1 MLIDLTTVPFSCR
14 GSWMAISMLP
24 AGWNG
29 LQNCPGLYLRTIHS
43 SARTPLVARLIP
55 EIGGI
60 TASFSAELQDAALS
74 LKCGGE
80 ALDICF
86 DDPDTMVFR
95 ASAGLTLTV
104 DFLCE
109 NGPYDYIY
117 SFSRGDRA
125 FHMANCYKNNCR
137 YLICAEQGEAT
148 LDQAWQESSSI
159 YSRLRFSGAEGFCFA
174 WKEIET
180 EWDGRWKTYRFEES
194 RTVMA
199 QSLQAFQSGLPVCP
213 PKYAEAAAQAGYLL
227 WSSMVRSDGFLSRE
241 AMLMSKNWMTSVWSW
256 DHCFNAIALS
266 HGAPALAWE
275 QFMLL
280 FDFQDPTGLLP
291 DSVNDV
297 HVVWNYCKPPIHG
310 WALRKM
316 LQHMTL
322 TSAQTCEVYERLSR
336 WTNWWRTCRDYDGDD
351 LYAYNHGNDSG
362 WDNSTAF
369 ATLPPVITPELQA
382 FLVIQMDVLAE
393 LAAALGRS
401 DESAEWKK
409 EADALLERLLAS
421 LFVDDLPVVRRS
433 GTHEIVQNSSLLPY
447 VSIVLGERL
456 PERAQCRIATILSG
470 SVFRTSHGFATES
483 TQSPCYRSDGYW
495 RGPIWA
501 PSTMLIVDGLM
512 RCGKKD
518 LVIETVR
525 QFADMVNASGFA
537 ENFDAM
543 TGQGLRDRAYTWTAS
558 VFLTMASEIL

>member
-1 MLIDLTTVPFSCR
+1 MIDLTATPYSCR

-29 LQNCPGLYLRTIHS
+29 LRNSPGLYLRTVHS
-43 SARTPLVARLIP
+43 SAHTSLIAKLIP
-55 EIGGI
+55 EIGGK
-60 TASFSAELQDAALS
+60 SVSLNAELRGSALS
-74 LKCGGE
+74 LNCVGKT
-80 ALDICF
+80 LDVCF
-86 DDPDTMVFR
+86 DDPDTLVVR
-95 ASAGLTLTV
+95 ASAGLALTI

-117 SFSRGDRA
+117 SFSREGRA
-125 FHMANCYKNNCR
+125 FHMANCYKNNGR
-137 YLICAEQGEAT
+137 YLISTEQGEET
-148 LDQAWQESSSI
+148 LDQAWQESSSL

-174 WKEIET
+174 LKEIET

-194 RTVMA
+194 RAMMDR
-199 QSLQAFQSGLPVCP
+199 SLQLFQSVLPVCP
-213 PKYAEAAAQAGYLL
+213 PEYAEAAARAGYLL
-227 WSSMVRSDGFLSRE
+227 WSSLVRRDGFLSRE

-297 HVVWNYCKPPIHG
+297 HVVWNYCKPPVHG

-316 LQHMTL
+316 QQNMTL
-322 TSAQTCEVYERLSR
+322 TSKQTLEAYERLSR
-336 WTNWWRTCRDYDGDD
+336 WTDWWRACRDYDGDG
-351 LYAYNHGNDSG
+351 LYEYNHGNDSG

-369 ATLPPVITPELQA
+369 AALPPVTTPELQA
-382 FLVIQMDVLAE
+382 FLVIQMDVLSE

-401 DESAEWKK
+401 DEAGEWKK
-409 EADALLERLLAS
+409 EADALLECLLAY

-433 GTHEIVQNSSLLPY
+433 GTHEIVPNDSLLPY

-456 PERAQCRIATILSG
+456 PERTRRRMTAILSG
-470 SVFRTSHGFATES
+470 SVFRTAHGFATES
-483 TQSPCYRSDGYW
+483 PQSPRYRSDGYW

-512 RCGKKD
+512 RCGEND
-518 LVIETVR
+518 LARETVR
-525 QFADMVNASGFA
+525 QFADMVSASGFA
-537 ENFDAM
+537 ENFDAL

-558 VFLTMASEIL
+558 AFLAMAAEIL